1 MSFTAITC
9 VDLIC
14 SQVKRANTRRRPQ
27 RSQIIDYYTI
37 EIGSSRMFDLELTC
51 FHEPAIV
58 VGVSMH
64 VLLRAFTFFYVHL
77 RSFTCVYV
85 LLHAFTFFCVH
96 LRSFTRDYVLSS
108 VPIAFLYQLMKAK

>member
-14 SQVKRANTRRRPQ
+14 SQVKRAIARRRPQ
-27 RSQIIDYYTI
+27 RSRIIDYYTI

-64 VLLRAFTFFYVHL
+64 VLLRAFTFFLRAFTYFYVRL
-77 RSFTCVYV
+77 RSFTCIYV
-85 LLHAFTFFCVH
+85 LLRAFTFFYPR
-96 LRSFTRDYVLSS
+96 LRSFERANRLFVS
-108 VPIAFLYQLMKAK
+108 INEC